1 MSEKILVFL
10 SFIVVFAIIYYLISN
25 KNHVENKTKY
35 TKEFVVIDDSLIG
48 KGDPFEIIDPVWW
61 TANIYESYSEYE
73 KSLFNFSQEQRF
85 IFAICWYMTEVN
97 NGGHKQ
103 FFYNSTGIVWKD
115 VLDAFNKIGADR
127 NVAILKD
134 AINLFAENP
143 SLNRKKRIRQMKNY
157 DNEKSNIIDDK
168 YYDSEIELHRHMIK
182 YIKENSA
189 EFYFRGEVKRPVYSP

>member
-10 SFIVVFAIIYYLISN
+10 SLIVVFAIIYYLISN

-97 NGGHKQ
+97 NGGHEQ

-134 AINLFAENP
+134 AINLFTENP
-143 SLNRKKRIRQMKNY
+143 SFNRKERIRQMKNY

-189 EFYFRGEVKRPVYSP
+189 EFYFRGEVKRPVYSL

>member
-10 SFIVVFAIIYYLISN
+10 SLIVVFAIIYYLISN

-35 TKEFVVIDDSLIG
+35 TKEFVVVDDSLIA

-61 TANIYESYSEYE
+61 TANIYESYSDYE

-97 NGGHKQ
+97 NGGHEQ

-134 AINLFAENP
+134 AINLFTENP
-143 SLNRKKRIRQMKNY
+143 SFNRKERIRQMKNY
-157 DNEKSNIIDDK
+157 DNEKSDIIDDK
-168 YYDSEIELHRHMIK
+168 YYDSEIELQRHIIK
-182 YIKENSA
+182 YVKENSA
-189 EFYFRGEVKRPVYSP
+189 EFYFRGEVKRPVDSP